1 MQKSNHVQSK
11 ECAAAPES
19 SMHLSNKGRSM
30 SRPDPEATRKTMC
43 WLAFVFM
50 LGAIVLGPA
59 AAIAQSTGSA
69 PVFNATVQGQS
80 ASTVEGTF
88 ANVVNYVG
96 NVICPI
102 GAGLMVAAT
111 VVQVK
116 SGKSWAPTAI
126 TAGGLLGVSGI
137 TRLIEAMVTNGQ
149 SAVK

>member
-1 MQKSNHVQSK
+1 MKKKLANLTAGLSKGFRGVSKSNGSK
-11 ECAAAPES
+11 TITQPKQIRYDKMFAFGFLLLVMGFAITSP
-19 SMHLSNKGRSM
+19 M
-30 SRPDPEATRKTMC
+30 S
-43 WLAFVFM
+43 
-50 LGAIVLGPA
+50 IV
-59 AAIAQSTGSA
+59 AQTTGSA

-88 ANVVNYVG
+88 AGIVNYVG

-116 SGKSWAPTAI
+116 AGKSWVPTGV
-126 TAGGLLGVSGI
+126 TAMGLLGVSGI
-137 TRLIEAMVTNGQ
+137 TRLIESMVTNGQ

>member
-1 MQKSNHVQSK
+1 MQKKTKVSIG
-11 ECAAAPES
+11 
-19 SMHLSNKGRSM
+19 HLATPDSLATPSNKARTM
-30 SRPDPEATRKTMC
+30 TKPTINAQRKLFC
-43 WLAFVFM
+43 WVAFVFM
-50 LGAIVLGPA
+50 LGAISLGPA
-59 AAIAQSTGSA
+59 MAIAQSTGAA

-102 GAGLMVAAT
+102 GAALMVAAT

-116 SGKSWAPTAI
+116 SGKSWVPTGV
-126 TAGGLLGVSGI
+126 TAGGLLAVSGI
-137 TRLIEAMVTNGQ
+137 TRLIETMVQNGQ